1 MIILS
6 QNLTNYGVPIPD
18 DSIYRIN
25 LAWTNSLDEL
35 KNLLEKHKNQKIF
48 VDLPI
53 NRTKPPNNKYTLE
66 DLIPIFNTYTNVK
79 YLAISNVNSKSHLD
93 PYLESVSKSI
103 TLVPKIESSDGISN
117 IKEITDALTFDEKV
131 VMLDHDDL
139 YSSLARSNEPASNFK
154 NYINTLIQFCNE
166 NNVTLLRTIGVI
178 FSDSEKRTTQYMK

>member
-1 MIILS
+1 MLIVS
-6 QNLTNYGVPIPD
+6 QNLSNYDIPIPEN
-18 DSIYRIN
+18 SVYRIN
-25 LAWTNSLDEL
+25 LAWINDLQEL
-35 KNLLEKHKNQKIF
+35 QTLLKKHFNHQIF
-48 VDLPI
+48 LDLPI
-53 NRTKPPNNKYTLE
+53 NRTKPPNNSYSLD
-66 DLIPIFNTYTNVK
+66 DLIPILNSHSNVK

-93 PYLESVSKSI
+93 PYLTSISKSI
-103 TLVPKIESSDGISN
+103 TLVPKIESADGISN